1 MASRTAIGIVV
12 DCGTVQVV
20 ELAADGPRLQVRRA
34 ACEPIPP
41 KVFSDGELV
50 DADAV
55 AEIIRRIFR
64 THRLPRRNVCV
75 AFGGRLA
82 IARVIEVTET
92 NAAEA
97 ERMLQDRIARYAIY
111 ENLEVFWKAAPVE
124 VELENKRSYL
134 AAAVAKDQ
142 VCKLLPALR
151 RAGIHVSHVEPYAL
165 AAMRSLAATMGE
177 DERPVVLM
185 VLRSESTDLLIAK
198 GRQPL
203 LFRSVEQGVRN
214 LAQRPETIE
223 DLLVEARRAV
233 EFCQI
238 RFANDRPRLWLCLGA
253 DGGGQD
259 LAAVLASFAKGLQA
273 ADVEAVPALSS
284 LVWGPHAAGGEVRPW
299 AAVGAAMVSLGRN
312 ETIAHLN
319 LVPAEWPEVERVEK
333 QLMGVVA
340 SICLAVVATV
350 AATVGLRLMAGDAAK
365 HAEAASVQMKANTT
379 DVQMAS
385 ELTRQAAE
393 GVERVKL
400 WKEVRNQIRP
410 FDWAAGIHAVME
422 QIPDGIRV
430 GEVQYR
436 AGVLRLTGETQTMD
450 LVHQLVQR
458 MGRLPCLDEA
468 NIERLVQSSPD
479 RHAPCFTIK
488 CHFRNTPPE
497 SAEEKKSD
505 P

>member
-34 ACEPIPP
+34 ACESIPA

-55 AEIIRRIFR
+55 AEVVRRVFR
-64 THRLPRRNVCV
+64 SRRLPRRNVCV

-82 IARVIEVTET
+82 IARVIEVAET
-92 NAAEA
+92 NAVEA

-111 ENLEVFWKAAPVE
+111 ENREVFWKAAPVE
-124 VELENKRSYL
+124 VEIENKRSYL

-177 DERPVVLM
+177 DERPVVM
-185 VLRSESTDLLIAK
+185 VVLRSESTDLLIAK

-203 LFRSVEQGVRN
+203 LFRSVDQGVRT
-214 LAQRPETIE
+214 LGQRPETVD

-233 EFCQI
+233 EFCQN
-238 RFANDRPRLWLCLGA
+238 RFTNDRPRVWICLGA
-253 DGGGQD
+253 DDGEQD
-259 LAAVLASFAKGLQA
+259 LAAVLASFAKGLQT
-273 ADVEAVPALSS
+273 ADVEVLPSLAS
-284 LVWGPHAAGGEVRPW
+284 LVREPRAGGSEVRPW
-299 AAVGAAMVSLGRN
+299 AALGAAMVSLGRN
-312 ETIAHLN
+312 ETIPHLN

-340 SICLAVVATV
+340 SVCLAVVATV
-350 AATVGLRLMAGDAAK
+350 AATVGLRLMAGDTAK
-365 HAEAASVQMKANTT
+365 HAAAASVQMKANTT
-379 DVQMAS
+379 DVQTAS

-410 FDWAAGIHAVME
+410 FDWAAGIHTVME
-422 QIPDGIRV
+422 QIPDGIRID
-430 GEVQYR
+430 EVQYR
-436 AGVLRLTGETQTMD
+436 AGVLRLSGETQAMD

-458 MGRLPCLDEA
+458 LGRLPCLDEA

-479 RHAPCFTIK
+479 RHTPSFTMK
-488 CHFRNTPPE
+488 CHFRDTPPE
-497 SAEEKKSD
+497 MSEEKKSD